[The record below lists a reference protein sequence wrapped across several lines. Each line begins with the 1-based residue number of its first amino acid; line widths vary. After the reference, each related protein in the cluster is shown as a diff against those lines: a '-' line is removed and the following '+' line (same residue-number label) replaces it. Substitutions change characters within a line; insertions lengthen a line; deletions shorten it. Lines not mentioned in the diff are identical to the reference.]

1 MSVIISCTF
10 IIHVCCFTR
19 YTDFFLC
26 LSAKFYKSLFWVPI
40 LAAGGPYWV
49 PITQKVGSL
58 LVLVTVPRPLHRQ
71 TILAN
76 VAQQAILDNVA
87 QQPTLLLKPQD
98 MSSCGFKSNV
108 TYQTTLTNVA
118 CQATLVNIVQRWNG
132 LGKSMLPTRQY
143 WMCPFAWI
151 AALAQAISSNI
162 TQPKW
167 DTLLGYN
174 ALITPPKTG

>member
-1 MSVIISCTF
+1 MHNVTLKLYWIYARARAAIQAKGH
-10 IIHVCCFTR
+10 IQ
-19 YTDFFLC
+19 YC
-26 LSAKFYKSLFWVPI
+26 L
-40 LAAGGPYWV
+40 
-49 PITQKVGSL
+49 VGSIDL
-58 LVLVTVPRPLHRQ
+58 PRPLHRQ
-71 TILAN
+71 TTLTN

-98 MSSCGFKSNV
+98 MSSCGFKSND

-151 AALAQAISSNI
+151 AALAQAIFSNI

-174 ALITPPKTG
+174 ALITPPQNRVRREH